1 MTTPKRPTP
10 ATATKLHSMLNDML
24 TPHRAAAPGPP
35 AVNEGTT
42 SVIDDL
48 TAMARRLQARPQ
60 PPRPA
65 PRAASATT
73 LTEATPSRT
82 SETIPDGTIFHNV
95 PLYEGTDEPMEALP
109 WGYRLTESDPLGLM
123 ERMDMLEI
131 AIAARDA
138 HDAPPRV
145 DVDPHAYAPAV
156 QLAEA
161 HQRLDEMLG

>member
-1 MTTPKRPTP
+1 MTSHTNPRSRAALHGQLDDLLSPTP
-10 ATATKLHSMLNDML
+10 A
-24 TPHRAAAPGPP
+24 AAPEPP

-48 TAMARRLQARPQ
+48 TAQARRLQTRPQ
-60 PPRPA
+60 PPRTA
-65 PRAASATT
+65 PRAVSATS
-73 LTEATPSRT
+73 LTEAMPNRT
-82 SETIPDGTIFHNV
+82 NETIPNGTIFHNV

-109 WGYRLTESDPLGLM
+109 WGHRLTESDPRGLK

-138 HDAPPRV
+138 HDAPPHV
-145 DVDPHAYAPAV
+145 EADPHAYAPAV